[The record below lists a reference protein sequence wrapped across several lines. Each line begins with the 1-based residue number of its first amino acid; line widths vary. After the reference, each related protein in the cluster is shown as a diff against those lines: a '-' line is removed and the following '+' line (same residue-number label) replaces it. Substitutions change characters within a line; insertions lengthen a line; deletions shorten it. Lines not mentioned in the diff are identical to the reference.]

1 MRNAHGSLFE
11 AAVGYVLDGKFA
23 NHTLNS
29 ILKQK
34 MTILFVCLIPFPG
47 TLSRTLQVVK
57 DLGDG
62 HAAVRVGAA
71 TTNIE
76 MLNWSKK

>member
-1 MRNAHGSLFE
+1 MEIVLITLRSIFGQKLFSVE
-11 AAVGYVLDGKFA
+11 KLDNFYLRAV
-23 NHTLNS
+23 S
-29 ILKQK
+29 S
-34 MTILFVCLIPFPG
+34 TIL
-47 TLSRTLQVVK
+47 RTLQVTE

-76 MLNWSKK
+76 MLNWSTK